1 MYTIVAKIVSETAC
15 KSINPPPGGEIHTK
29 IVDTVRAKESVKG
42 NQTVGAKETVEGN
55 QTVGAKETIGAK
67 ETVGAK
73 ETIRQRGP
81 HKCPDLQLC
90 KY

>member
-1 MYTIVAKIVSETAC
+1 MYTIVANIVSETAG

-29 IVDTVRAKESVKG
+29 IVETI
-42 NQTVGAKETVEGN
+42 GAKE
-55 QTVGAKETIGAK
+55 TVGAKETIGAK